1 MNKILRKY
9 AVLLFGLA
17 MIAPNTLQI
26 NADTNIQPSTDTY
39 TGRGGSYDLSYILN
53 NYNFFVKNNVSTGH
67 TMGAAVAGGDCAI
80 GNSAGIVA
88 NQPYKQTADSFIGG
102 RLTAATPPY
111 DPDKSNSDK
120 AKDAYALYMGN
131 TSGWSTW
138 ESWYGRAYSDAKYL
152 DIEKAFS
159 SIDAELTDF
168 EGTNT
173 FNETDGIK
181 NEGGNNYSIDGGQTI
196 RLDLSTYTSNGNQL
210 TVKFNDKTY
219 SEDTIIWDDTA
230 GTVSLDSLKVTKNGA
245 NLSSSETNTDGTS
258 LVYVFPNATSVSIG
272 GASTPFYG
280 HIVAPKAAVTSSQG
294 NFNGCIVASSLDSSN
309 SEGHMWP
316 YKGKIFAKQNIKVN
330 KIVTGTGA
338 PSDELFSFKLAA
350 VTAGAPMP
358 SSDTASCKAG
368 ETAEFGNIKYTQA
381 GIYKYTVVEKAGSTD
396 GMTYDT
402 DPKNVTVTVTNTDN
416 VLKSAI
422 SYGTDNASSL
432 TVTNNY
438 TGSKMTDTTA
448 SISVN
453 KKVEGSGAP
462 DELFSFKLA
471 AVTAGA
477 PMPSSDT
484 ASCKAGETAEF
495 GNIKYT
501 QAGTYYYSIQ
511 ELNGTIKYMTYSA
524 DTVYAKV
531 AVKEVN
537 NELKASVTYG
547 STIDSCNDANT
558 QAITNTYKAAGT
570 VSVTKHSVT
579 QNGKKLQ
586 GCGYILY
593 KMNGNVAYYYTGVDT
608 ESYAV
613 WSSDRADAKKL
624 VTDVTGT
631 AYASGLEGGSY
642 YFREVQAPAEHLIDT
657 KPIPVILDQESVND
671 SKTVS
676 VWQADQK
683 IPTNLNKKN
692 TGKKTVNTGDGSNI
706 SAWLILML
714 VSLSLFSVLL
724 LFRKKCSK
732 ES

>member
-1 MNKILRKY
+1 M
-9 AVLLFGLA
+9 
-17 MIAPNTLQI
+17 
-26 NADTNIQPSTDTY
+26 
-39 TGRGGSYDLSYILN
+39 
-53 NYNFFVKNNVSTGH
+53 
-67 TMGAAVAGGDCAI
+67 
-80 GNSAGIVA
+80 
-88 NQPYKQTADSFIGG
+88 
-102 RLTAATPPY
+102 
-111 DPDKSNSDK
+111 
-120 AKDAYALYMGN
+120 
-131 TSGWSTW
+131 
-138 ESWYGRAYSDAKYL
+138 
-152 DIEKAFS
+152 
-159 SIDAELTDF
+159 TDF

-219 SEDTIIWDDTA
+219 SEDTIIWDDTT

-368 ETAEFGNIKYTQA
+368 ETAK
-381 GIYKYTVVEKAGSTD
+381 
-396 GMTYDT
+396 
-402 DPKNVTVTVTNTDN
+402 
-416 VLKSAI
+416 
-422 SYGTDNASSL
+422 
-432 TVTNNY
+432 
-438 TGSKMTDTTA
+438 
-448 SISVN
+448 
-453 KKVEGSGAP
+453 
-462 DELFSFKLA
+462 
-471 AVTAGA
+471 
-477 PMPSSDT
+477 
-484 ASCKAGETAEF
+484 F

-511 ELNGTIKYMTYSA
+511 ELNGTVKYMTYSA

>member
-1 MNKILRKY
+1 M
-9 AVLLFGLA
+9 
-17 MIAPNTLQI
+17 
-26 NADTNIQPSTDTY
+26 
-39 TGRGGSYDLSYILN
+39 
-53 NYNFFVKNNVSTGH
+53 
-67 TMGAAVAGGDCAI
+67 
-80 GNSAGIVA
+80 
-88 NQPYKQTADSFIGG
+88 
-102 RLTAATPPY
+102 
-111 DPDKSNSDK
+111 
-120 AKDAYALYMGN
+120 
-131 TSGWSTW
+131 
-138 ESWYGRAYSDAKYL
+138 
-152 DIEKAFS
+152 
-159 SIDAELTDF
+159 TDF

-219 SEDTIIWDDTA
+219 SEDTIIWDDTT

-368 ETAEFGNIKYTQA
+368 ETAKFGNIKYTQA
-381 GIYKYTVVEKAGSTD
+381 GIYKYTVVEKTGSTD

-438 TGSKMTDTTA
+438 TGSKVTDTTA

-484 ASCKAGETAEF
+484 ASCKAGETAKF

-511 ELNGTIKYMTYSA
+511 ELNGTVKYMTYSA